1 MFDFWPLFVFK
12 VFLVVVNGGP
22 VPHLLTTIIIIIIMI
37 IIIIITII
45 NRSFAASDL
54 FHMLTQS
61 IKFYIFHY
69 HILKSTDV

>member
-22 VPHLLTTIIIIIIMI
+22 VPHLLPIIIII

-61 IKFYIFHY
+61 IKFYKFHY
-69 HILKSTDV
+69 HILKRTDV